1 MLGSNKGKAVIIF
14 IVLLII
20 ALGLAGATFYL
31 LQNERLKNSQLQV
44 ELDNVNKSKKL
55 VESKLEDSQKMISGL
70 QGQIKENTEKVTALN
85 KELDSVKLD
94 KEKALTD
101 LQQLQS
107 ELDELKSLRAELEKK
122 LVTAE
127 ETAKNMQVTLD
138 AIETNKKEL
147 EAKVSELEEKA
158 KNIELGKIV
167 VSSDTDSQPAEVV
180 SEGEASEPE
189 VQMVGQ
195 QVVNEGKVPVNTI
208 LEGKI
213 LVVNKEYDF
222 FVVNLGKKDGISV
235 GDKFAI
241 YHTDK
246 YIGDAQVEKLH
257 DAMAS
262 ATFATALR
270 QQISDGDKVVL
281 KTK

>member
-1 MLGSNKGKAVIIF
+1 MLGNKRGKAVIIF

-44 ELDNVNKSKKL
+44 ELENVNKSKKL
-55 VESKLEDSQKMISGL
+55 VESKLEDSRKTISGL
-70 QGQIKENTEKVTALN
+70 ESKLKENSDKVSLLT
-85 KELDSVKLD
+85 KELDEVKLE
-94 KEKALTD
+94 KENALTQT
-101 LQQLQS
+101 QQLQS
-107 ELDELKSLRAELEKK
+107 ALEELKLSRAELEKK
-122 LVTAE
+122 LGEAQVST
-127 ETAKNMQVTLD
+127 KNMQAALD
-138 AIETNKKEL
+138 SIETSKKEL
-147 EAKVSELEEKA
+147 EAKVAELEEKA
-158 KNIELGKIV
+158 KNVELGKIV
-167 VSSDTDSQPAEVV
+167 VSSDADSQPAESV
-180 SEGEASEPE
+180 SEGQASEPE
-189 VQMVGQ
+189 VQMVSEK
-195 QVVNEGKVPVNTI
+195 VVKEGTKSVNSI

-222 FVVNLGKKDGISV
+222 FVVNLGKKDGIST

-241 YHTDK
+241 YHADK

-257 DAMAS
+257 DAMSS

-281 KTK
+281 KNK

>member
-1 MLGSNKGKAVIIF
+1 MLGSKKGKAVIIF

-31 LQNERLKNSQLQV
+31 LQNEHLKNTQLQV
-44 ELDNVNKSKKL
+44 ELDNVNKSKQL
-55 VESKLEDSQKMISGL
+55 LESKLEDSRKSISGL
-70 QGQIKENTEKVTALN
+70 QGQLKENTDKVSSLT
-85 KELDSVKLD
+85 KELDAVKLE
-94 KEKALTD
+94 KENTLSTM
-101 LQQLQS
+101 QQLQS
-107 ELDELKSLRAELEKK
+107 ELDELKLSRAELEKK
-122 LVTAE
+122 LDEAQEST
-127 ETAKNMQVTLD
+127 KNMQNALDTLE
-138 AIETNKKEL
+138 ASKKEL
-147 EAKVSELEEKA
+147 EGKVSELEEKA
-158 KNIELGKIV
+158 KNVELGKIV
-167 VSSDTDSQPAEVV
+167 VSPDTAAQSSEAS
-180 SEGEASEPE
+180 SEGEVSEPE
-189 VQMVGQ
+189 VQMVGD
-195 QVVNEGKVPVNTI
+195 QVVKEGVKIGNSI

-213 LVVNKEYDF
+213 LVVNREYDF

-241 YHTDK
+241 YHADK

-281 KTK
+281 KIK